1 MGLVINRP
9 QTVTVHDVLKDLS
22 LDVRPEAAKSW
33 QDYHA
38 LSFEG
43 GPIDPFR
50 GFVVHDGWQ
59 IYEST
64 MQVTPEIHLTASK
77 DILEELA
84 AGNGPE
90 HFMLLLGYAGWG
102 AGQLEQEILENAWLS
117 GPADVDVIFKTP
129 CEQRWQTAA
138 SLLGVDLNLLS
149 TDIGHA

>member
-102 AGQLEQEILENAWLS
+102 EGQLEQELANSDWLITS
-117 GPADVDVIFKTP
+117 VNQHLLFQTP
-129 CEQRWQTAA
+129 PEHRWMLAA
-138 SLLGVDLNLLS
+138 RSMGVDKSHLS
-149 TDIGHA
+149 SQAGHA